1 MDQRF
6 KPVLDAARMNSLPS
20 KEQLQYFRAMLSED
34 IKQDYYL
41 GGYEEGVEVG
51 MEKGKNLGKQEAVKL
66 LAESGMPAA
75 EIALRLKMTEQDILD
90 ILS

>member
-6 KPVLDAARMNSLPS
+6 KPVLDAARMNSLPR

-51 MEKGKNLGKQEAVKL
+51 KEVERAKIVKL
-66 LAESGMPAA
+66 LAKRGMDAH
-75 EIALRLKMTEQDILD
+75 EISQLLELKEQEVIDILAE
-90 ILS
+90 